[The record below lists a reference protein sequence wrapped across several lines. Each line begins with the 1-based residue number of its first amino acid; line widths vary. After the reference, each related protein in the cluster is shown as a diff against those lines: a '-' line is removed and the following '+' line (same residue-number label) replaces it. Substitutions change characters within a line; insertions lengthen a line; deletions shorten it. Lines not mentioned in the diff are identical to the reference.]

1 MTEQEQF
8 PAVRVGSWAMV
19 VLPGE
24 IDMAGAPGLGAELD
38 GALAQ
43 GVSVLVVDMTATTFC
58 DSAAVRELVTAH
70 RQAEAAGAQL
80 RLAVPPGTVRRVLDL
95 LELDRVLRVYPSLDE
110 AMADAPGSGASGAP
124 DGGASPSEA
133 PGTGRVAG

>member
-1 MTEQEQF
+1 MQEQF

-43 GVSVLVVDMTATTFC
+43 GVSVLVVDMTGSVHEGWLRKGDNPVLITF
-58 DSAAVRELVTAH
+58 DI
-70 RQAEAAGAQL
+70 
-80 RLAVPPGTVRRVLDL
+80 VL
-95 LELDRVLRVYPSLDE
+95 EPV
-110 AMADAPGSGASGAP
+110 
-124 DGGASPSEA
+124 
-133 PGTGRVAG
+133 